1 MAKDHLSAKERET
14 RKVTLI
20 LHAALTTVLN
30 GLEEKDY
37 PHIFVSTN
45 SGNLS
50 SIIFDSMKFMTQFN
64 LMFKDEN
71 RKLTVFDKALCLAM
85 SLERNKVITTSD
97 LKGRVPKRLTNLNEK
112 LITEAV
118 LGYVGHSN
126 YHVKRTD
133 ISGDFSFEAFLD
145 GHKTELKHFKEL
157 LTEEFVNTNF
167 DYNKCFVLLY
177 DVYLRGICY
186 SEGLD
191 IDQIYSLKKTTTI
204 KERHDAPVVTV
215 KNENTY
221 SEYKK
226 NFRKM
231 K

>member
-1 MAKDHLSAKERET
+1 MSKDHLTAKERET
-14 RKVTLI
+14 RKVTLL

-45 SGNLS
+45 SSNLS
-50 SIIFDSMKFMTQFN
+50 SIVFDSMKFMEQFKV
-64 LMFKDEN
+64 MFQDED

-118 LGYVGHSN
+118 LGYIAHSN

-133 ISGDFSFEAFLD
+133 ISGDFSFESFLN

-157 LTEEFVNTNF
+157 LTEEFVTTNF
-167 DYNKCFVLLY
+167 DYNKCLALLY
-177 DVYLRGICY
+177 DLYLRGVCY

-191 IDQIYSLKKTTTI
+191 IDQIYSLKKVTTI
-204 KERHDAPVVTV
+204 KERHDAPTV
-215 KNENTY
+215 QVESTNTY
-221 SEYKK
+221 SEYRK
-226 NFRKM
+226 NFRSM